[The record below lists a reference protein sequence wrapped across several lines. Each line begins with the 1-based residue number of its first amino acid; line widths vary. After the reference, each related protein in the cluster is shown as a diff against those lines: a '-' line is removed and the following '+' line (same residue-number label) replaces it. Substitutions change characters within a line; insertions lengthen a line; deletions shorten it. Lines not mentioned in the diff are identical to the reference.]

1 MGVFHLGI
9 LLTVKSCLEGWHSS
23 VAVLSGPYHTCVAIQ
38 AHRSLHSRESWV
50 KALSCFAGHTASNLH
65 NVLSVHNCCDMGD
78 MSMCYLCK
86 QNHMSKN
93 SCLRIVSQAIHQE
106 LWEGMKLS
114 LFNIKVE
121 AKSLKVKRYNVLRQ
135 WELNKYLFLTP
146 PLKILSYTE
155 GNKNVFCAISFSK

>member
-1 MGVFHLGI
+1 
-9 LLTVKSCLEGWHSS
+9 
-23 VAVLSGPYHTCVAIQ
+23 
-38 AHRSLHSRESWV
+38 
-50 KALSCFAGHTASNLH
+50 
-65 NVLSVHNCCDMGD
+65 
-78 MSMCYLCK
+78 
-86 QNHMSKN
+86 
-93 SCLRIVSQAIHQE
+93 
-106 LWEGMKLS
+106 MKLS